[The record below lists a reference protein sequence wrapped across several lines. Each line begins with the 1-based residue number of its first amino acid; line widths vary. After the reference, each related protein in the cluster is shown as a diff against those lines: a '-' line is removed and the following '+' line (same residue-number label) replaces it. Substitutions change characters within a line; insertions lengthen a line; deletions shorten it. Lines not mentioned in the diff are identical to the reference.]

1 MTKLLSS
8 TPNNLIFI
16 LLVSFFFLSNMFS
29 SIRFIL
35 LRKRFQKFFFLILFL
50 EKSSTQLFM
59 RIFKKISLFFL
70 PFPAPSAVVHVR
82 AVNIRDTSALIVWD
96 DPLLPNG
103 KITNYQVR
111 VSSGKGLTFTN
122 TTTSR
127 KMTLSALSP
136 SASYNVKVSLDFK
149 ILLFAMNRTLTG
161 HFRGVGMLN
170 LNQSRLAPV
179 HFHVCWLLAER
190 E

>member
-1 MTKLLSS
+1 MS
-8 TPNNLIFI
+8 NIFCFYQTFLGEKI
-16 LLVSFFFLSNMFS
+16 SRFYVFKNISPLFLSFS
-29 SIRFIL
+29 
-35 LRKRFQKFFFLILFL
+35 
-50 EKSSTQLFM
+50 
-59 RIFKKISLFFL
+59 
-70 PFPAPSAVVHVR
+70 APSAVVHVR

-136 SASYNVKVSLDFK
+136 SASYNVKVS
-149 ILLFAMNRTLTG
+149 
-161 HFRGVGMLN
+161 
-170 LNQSRLAPV
+170 
-179 HFHVCWLLAER
+179 
-190 E
+190 